1 MKILP
6 ILSFLL
12 LAFSGFSQ
20 TGKLTVSIYDFD
32 AYYKN
37 SYNDTNYLNIQLSNG
52 KTSLKRTMI
61 LEWENGEISIDS
73 LLPDDYLLS
82 IRNTKADSLLLYQC
96 RFTIIKN
103 KETNLNIDL
112 NPEEEHHFIDEE
124 TNEVIN
130 DVIVED
136 RVESQFDVGYF
147 DNNWVE
153 NNPKLTQ
160 SYSLATSVCYWSS
173 FSKHLGILL
182 GCGFGINHSSISKD
196 TVYFNTPQFKK
207 QYEYYNYMYLSP
219 EFKIRFTLKNQQH
232 DYDFFVKGL
241 ILDIGARYN
250 LPLAFK
256 HVGRFTG
263 STKLIERGLHQYS
276 DLRFFASI
284 GRAPAMVFFEY
295 RPFDFILGN
304 YPELPKYTIG
314 LKFVIHG

>member
-6 ILSFLL
+6 FLSFLL
-12 LAFSGFSQ
+12 LAFSGFGQ
-20 TGKLTVSIYDFD
+20 TGKLTVSINDYDS
-32 AYYKN
+32 YK
-37 SYNDTNYLNIQLSNG
+37 SSRYDDSIYLNLYISNG
-52 KTSLKRTMI
+52 KTSLNKAML
-61 LEWENGEISIDS
+61 LEWESGEMSIDS

-82 IRNTKADSLLLYQC
+82 IRNTGSDSLLLYQC
-96 RFTIIKN
+96 RFSILKN
-103 KETNLNIDL
+103 SETYLNIDL
-112 NPEEEHHFIDEE
+112 SSNENHLDIDEE
-124 TNEVIN
+124 THEEI
-130 DVIVED
+130 IWE
-136 RVESQFDVGYF
+136 RVESQFDVGFF

-173 FSKHLGILL
+173 FSKHIGFLVGSGI
-182 GCGFGINHSSISKD
+182 GINHSSISKD
-196 TVYFNTPQFKK
+196 TVYFNVPQFKK
-207 QYEYYNYMYLSP
+207 QYEYYNYLYLSP

-232 DYDFFVKGL
+232 DYDSFVKGL

-250 LPLAFK
+250 LPIAFK

-263 STKLIERGLHQYS
+263 STKLIERGLHQYT

-304 YPELPKYTIG
+304 YPELPKYTVG
-314 LKFVIHG
+314 LKFLIHY

>member
-1 MKILP
+1 MKILT

-12 LAFSGFSQ
+12 LAFSSFSQ
-20 TGKLTVSIYDFD
+20 TGKLTVSINDYNPYESSSYDD
-32 AYYKN
+32 
-37 SYNDTNYLNIQLSNG
+37 SIYLNLRITNG
-52 KTSLKRTMI
+52 KTALNRTML
-61 LEWENGEISIDS
+61 LEWESGEMSIDS

-82 IRNTKADSLLLYQC
+82 IRNTGSDSLLLYQC
-96 RFTIIKN
+96 RFSILKN
-103 KETNLNIDL
+103 QETLLQIDL
-112 NPEEEHHFIDEE
+112 DPNEDYWDIDEE
-124 TNEVIN
+124 THEE
-130 DVIVED
+130 IVWD
-136 RVESQFDVGYF
+136 RLENQFDAGFF

-173 FSKHLGILL
+173 FSKHVGFLVGSGI
-182 GCGFGINHSSISKD
+182 GINHSSISKD
-196 TVYFNTPQFKK
+196 TVYFNAPQFKK
-207 QYEYYNYMYLSP
+207 QYEYYNYLYLSP

-232 DYDFFVKGL
+232 DYDFVVKGL

-250 LPLAFK
+250 LPIAFK

-276 DLRFFASI
+276 DLRVFASI
-284 GRAPAMVFFEY
+284 GRAPAMFFFEY

-314 LKFVIHG
+314 LKFVIHY